1 MGSDSKDEGHEM
13 VYDHEYTE
21 AGNDDLKPR
30 SNKMK
35 EVVSRMNKGIKVTK
49 GKPNQN
55 NPKITKKNTPNKIKS
70 EIPDEPKTK
79 PKPKLK
85 PKDVT
90 KYQPNMEVH
99 NMSSSPDTMRDV
111 DEDDDHD
118 GTVKTNRLG
127 LKMVDVQVRKI
138 KDKDKL
144 VTTPSGELIR
154 RESYTIPRILR

>member
-1 MGSDSKDEGHEM
+1 MDSDSKDGGHEM

-35 EVVSRMNKGIKVTK
+35 EVVYRKNKGLKVTK
-49 GKPNQN
+49 EKPKQN
-55 NPKITKKNTPNKIKS
+55 NPKITKKNAPNKIKS

-85 PKDVT
+85 PKDVA
-90 KYQPNMEVH
+90 KYQSNMGVH
-99 NMSSSPDTMRDV
+99 NMSSSPDTERDM
-111 DEDDDHD
+111 DEDDEHD
-118 GTVKTNRLG
+118 GTIKTKGLG
-127 LKMVDVQVRKI
+127 LKMVDIKVRNI

-154 RESYTIPRILR
+154 RENYTIPRILR

>member
-1 MGSDSKDEGHEM
+1 MDSDSKDGGHEM

-70 EIPDEPKTK
+70 EIPKTYICHK
-79 PKPKLK
+79 MCEN
-85 PKDVT
+85 VT
-90 KYQPNMEVH
+90 LY
-99 NMSSSPDTMRDV
+99 
-111 DEDDDHD
+111 
-118 GTVKTNRLG
+118 
-127 LKMVDVQVRKI
+127 
-138 KDKDKL
+138 
-144 VTTPSGELIR
+144 GEIVSWWL
-154 RESYTIPRILR
+154 S